1 MGEKPVF
8 RREFLALGA
17 AAAMSVRS
25 SLGADAPP
33 DSQPQTVCVLGA
45 SGRVGNLVVRQLLS
59 AGFRVVAV
67 SRSAD
72 KLTKIASTYSNTGR
86 IGTMQGDVSSDA
98 QAGDL
103 RNRFVGAFGS
113 PHAVVAS
120 LSSTQVDGPMR
131 LLDSP
136 TDALRKAFETN
147 FFTHVIA
154 AKTWIPLLSSNG
166 TYVGING
173 GLANFAA
180 AGMAQLTTTQSAVRS
195 LYEVLALEAQDEK
208 RPDDRRPFVRVLE
221 LYGLVDDGGAPVS
234 RTEMRI
240 DGNAVGARVGEII
253 TRPREFPGPV
263 LALKSKAFA

>member
-1 MGEKPVF
+1 MGEKPVL

-17 AAAMSVRS
+17 AAAWAVRP
-25 SLGADAPP
+25 SLGADIPP
-33 DSQPQTVCVLGA
+33 DSQIKTVCVLGA
-45 SGRVGNLVVRQLLS
+45 SGRVGNLVVRQLLA

-72 KLTKIASTYSNTGR
+72 KLGRISTAYSNTGR
-86 IGTMQGDVSSDA
+86 IGTVQGDVSSDA

-103 RNRFVGAFGS
+103 RNRFVTAFGN

-120 LSSTQVDGPMR
+120 LSSTDVDGPMR
-131 LLDSP
+131 ILDSP

-154 AKTWIPLLSSNG
+154 AKAWMPVLASSG
-166 TYVGING
+166 VYVGING

-180 AGMAQLTTTQSAVRS
+180 AGMAQLTTTQSALRS
-195 LYEVLALEAQDEK
+195 LYEVLAREAQDPK
-208 RPDDRRPFVRVLE
+208 RPRDRRPSVRVLE
-221 LYGLVDDGGAPVS
+221 LYGLVDDGSAPIT

-240 DGNAVGARVGEII
+240 EGAAVGTRVADII
-253 TRPREFPGPV
+253 AQPMKFPGPV
-263 LALKSKAFA
+263 LTLKSKAFT